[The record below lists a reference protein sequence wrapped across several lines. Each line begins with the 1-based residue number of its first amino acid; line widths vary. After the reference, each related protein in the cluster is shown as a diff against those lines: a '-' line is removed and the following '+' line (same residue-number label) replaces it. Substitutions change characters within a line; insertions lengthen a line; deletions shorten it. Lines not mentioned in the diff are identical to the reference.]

1 MDASKPNGI
10 SGWPVFD
17 HGKLFRKSIQLVSNN
32 KFFSWFPYLSKKNIM
47 AKSLNAVNVFCVV
60 LGIFLLI
67 EGGWGL
73 FSPITFGVFSTN
85 PLHAIIHL
93 VLGTAGIFYGL
104 RNRARNFSFF
114 IGILIVIVGVFYFV
128 PVVGAFITKI
138 LNLNQAVAIFNI
150 VVGIAAILFAYMTP
164 KRQVTSNTQ

>member
-1 MDASKPNGI
+1 M
-10 SGWPVFD
+10 
-17 HGKLFRKSIQLVSNN
+17 
-32 KFFSWFPYLSKKNIM
+32 
-47 AKSLNAVNVFCVV
+47 

-93 VLGTAGIFYGL
+93 FLGTAGIFYGL

-114 IGILIVIVGVFYFV
+114 IGALLLIVGAFYFV
-128 PVVGAFITKI
+128 PVIGTFITKI
-138 LNLNQAVAIFNI
+138 LNLNQAVSIFNI

-164 KRQVTSNTQ
+164 KRQLTSNTQ

>member
-1 MDASKPNGI
+1 
-10 SGWPVFD
+10 
-17 HGKLFRKSIQLVSNN
+17 
-32 KFFSWFPYLSKKNIM
+32 M
-47 AKSLNAVNVFCVV
+47 AKPLNAVNVFCVV

-93 VLGTAGIFYGL
+93 FLGTAGIFYGL

-114 IGILIVIVGVFYFV
+114 IGTLLLIVGAFYFV
-128 PVVGAFITKI
+128 PLISTYITKI

-150 VVGIAAILFAYMTP
+150 VIGIAAILFAYITP
-164 KRQVTSNTQ
+164 KRQLTSNTQ